1 MSLNRLI
8 ELSAIK
14 QDLDEGAVAGSSANP
29 AGGSHSTIKTTGSS
43 GTTERTAQQKG
54 KRAVTITHQGKTE
67 DGEVESEDNHRMR
80 VKRKSGRVESI
91 MKNQVGDKK
100 RYQVADKMS
109 DKMAEGLVFEAKDE
123 YDSSGDFTSEFF
135 GVGAKIHEIEAIVR
149 QPRWNSW
156 MTSTDHNYSTSCVA
170 LSADVISSLKAL
182 EVAFDALKGEILS
195 AE

>member
-29 AGGSHSTIKTTGSS
+29 AGGSHTTIKTTGSS
-43 GTTERTAQQKG
+43 GTTDRTVQQKD
-54 KRAVTITHQGKTE
+54 KRPITITHNGKTE

-100 RYQVADKMS
+100 RYQVADKM
-109 DKMAEGLVFEAKDE
+109 AEGLVLEAKKD
-123 YDSSGDFTSEFF
+123 YDDSGDFTEEFF
-135 GVGAKIHEIEAIVR
+135 GVGAKIHDMEAIVR
-149 QPRWNSW
+149 QPRWNNW
-156 MTSTDHNYSTSCVA
+156 MASTDHNYSTSCVA

-182 EVAFDALKGEILS
+182 EEAFDALKGEILS